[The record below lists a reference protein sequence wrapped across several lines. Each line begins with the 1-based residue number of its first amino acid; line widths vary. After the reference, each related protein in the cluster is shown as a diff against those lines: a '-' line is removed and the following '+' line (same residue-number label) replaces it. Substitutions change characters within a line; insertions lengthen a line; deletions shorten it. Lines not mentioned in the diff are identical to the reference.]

1 MRARIRFAAV
11 VAAAALTAVPTASA
25 AVADDGHHHG
35 DQRGTQVL
43 DVTASVLDVT
53 ASNDGPQGQPRY
65 TLSTDTL
72 GAGLETI
79 RLHNTGTEPH
89 QVQLLRLHDDKT
101 FSDLSTVLADPKG
114 DPFTV
119 ADATGGSNTILP
131 GAEQETYV
139 NLRAGHY
146 VALCFVT
153 DEVSNV
159 PHFAEGMIAQFDVTG
174 SGTRQRPDAEG
185 TISAFSFGFNIPA
198 HVDGNG
204 VYRFKNLSDT
214 DSHELT
220 IERLAPGKTAA
231 DFLNVI
237 SGKVAG
243 NPNDI
248 AAPAGGGGAVAPHG
262 VDWVRLNLAPGD
274 YIAVCFVPDAE
285 AQGAPHA
292 ALGMVR
298 GFSVR

>member
-11 VAAAALTAVPTASA
+11 VAAAALTTAPTASA
-25 AVADDGHHHG
+25 LADDGQHHG
-35 DQRGTQVL
+35 DQRRTQVL
-43 DVTASVLDVT
+43 DVK

-72 GAGLETI
+72 RAGLETI
-79 RLHNTGTEPH
+79 RLHNKGTEPH
-89 QVQLLRLHDDKT
+89 QVQLLRLHDGKD
-101 FSDLSTVLADPKG
+101 FNALSAVLKHPNG
-114 DPFTV
+114 DPLTV
-119 ADATGGSNTILP
+119 ADATGGSTPILP
-131 GAEQETYV
+131 GTEQETYV

-174 SGTRQRPDAEG
+174 SGTWQRPNAEG

-198 HVDGNG
+198 HVDGHG

-214 DSHELT
+214 DTHELA
-220 IERLAPGKTAA
+220 IERLAPGKTAT
-231 DFLNVI
+231 DFLDAI
-237 SGKVAG
+237 SQKVAS

-274 YIAVCFVPDAE
+274 YIAVCFVPDPE

>member
-11 VAAAALTAVPTASA
+11 VAAAALTTAPTASA
-25 AVADDGHHHG
+25 LADDGHHHHG
-35 DQRGTQVL
+35 DQRSTQVL
-43 DVTASVLDVT
+43 DVK

-65 TLSTDTL
+65 TLSATTL
-72 GAGLETI
+72 QAGLETI

-89 QVQLLRLHDDKT
+89 QVQLLRLHDDKK
-101 FSDLSTVLADPKG
+101 FSDLKRVLADPTG
-114 DPFTV
+114 DPLTV
-119 ADATGGSNTILP
+119 ADATGGSNAILP

-174 SGTRQRPDAEG
+174 ASTRQRPDAEG

-198 HVDGNG
+198 YVDGHG

-214 DSHELT
+214 DTHELT

-231 DFLNVI
+231 NFLNVI

-243 NPNDI
+243 NPNDL

-262 VDWVRLNLAPGD
+262 VDWVRLNLVPGD
-274 YIAVCFVPDAE
+274 YIAVCDVH
-285 AQGAPHA
+285 GHA
-292 ALGMVR
+292 ALGMVK
-298 GFSVR
+298 GFSVQ

>member
-11 VAAAALTAVPTASA
+11 VAAAALTTAPTASA
-25 AVADDGHHHG
+25 LADEGHHHG
-35 DQRGTQVL
+35 DQRGTQ
-43 DVTASVLDVT
+43 VLDVT

-65 TLSTDTL
+65 TLSATTL
-72 GAGLETI
+72 QAGLEAI
-79 RLHNTGTEPH
+79 RLHNKDTEPH

-159 PHFAEGMIAQFDVTG
+159 PHFAEGMIAQFEVTG
-174 SGTRQRPDAEG
+174 AGTWQRPDAEG

-198 HVDGNG
+198 YVDGHG
-204 VYRFKNLSDT
+204 IYRFKNLSDT

-220 IERLAPGKTAA
+220 IERLAPGKTAD

-274 YIAVCFVPDAE
+274 YIAVCFVPDPE

>member
-11 VAAAALTAVPTASA
+11 VAAAALTTAPTASA
-25 AVADDGHHHG
+25 LADDGQHHG
-35 DQRGTQVL
+35 DQRRTQVL
-43 DVTASVLDVT
+43 DVK

-72 GAGLETI
+72 RAGLETI
-79 RLHNTGTEPH
+79 RLHNKGTEPH
-89 QVQLLRLHDDKT
+89 QVQLLRLHDGKK
-101 FSDLSTVLADPKG
+101 FSDLSKVLRDPTG
-114 DPFTV
+114 DVFTV

-146 VALCFVT
+146 VALCFVS
-153 DEVSNV
+153 DAVSNV
-159 PHFAEGMIAQFDVTG
+159 PHFAEGMIAQFEVTG
-174 SGTRQRPDAEG
+174 SGTWQRPDAEG

-198 HVDGNG
+198 DVDGHG

-214 DSHELT
+214 DTHELT
-220 IERLAPGKTAA
+220 IERLAPGKIAA
-231 DFLNVI
+231 DFLDVI

-243 NPNDI
+243 NPDDI

-262 VDWVRLNLAPGD
+262 VDWVRLNLASGD
-274 YIAVCFVPDAE
+274 YVAVCFVPDPE
-285 AQGAPHA
+285 AQNAPHA
-292 ALGMVR
+292 ALGMVQ